1 MAAGCT
7 PQSIQ
12 SRAVAYSTAKMAG
25 WAMDVARIS
34 RSAAP
39 LSQLIPAGIEDV
51 TQIGVQKGLQELGAC
66 IEMTAKFRLLIV
78 EAATH
83 FRILGSLARKHEDN
97 GRILTARASRAYL
110 AGGKR
115 RHGLVAVTAQQCRT
129 MEKSRR
135 PTCRVWAISARRCSG
150 CWPICSAKLPQT
162 CSSADFAARGKHHEL
177 GAVRFWPPD
186 AELTA
191 PPPERHEHWFRR
203 FQRRSPRHAAGRP
216 RGAIRRTRQ

>member
-12 SRAVAYSTAKMAG
+12 S
-25 WAMDVARIS
+25 S
-34 RSAAP
+34 RGRVFDREDGRLGNGRGKNLALRGA
-39 LSQLIPAGIEDV
+39 LIAIIPAGIENV
-51 TQIGVQKGLQELGAC
+51 TQIGAQKGLQELGAC
-66 IEMTAKFRLLIV
+66 IEMMVKFRLLIV

-129 MEKSRR
+129 IGEVATSNLQGMGD
-135 PTCRVWAISARRCSG
+135 IG
-150 CWPICSAKLPQT
+150 QT
-162 CSSADFAARGKHHEL
+162 LLRMLADMFGQVAAYL
-177 GAVRFWPPD
+177 F
-186 AELTA
+186 
-191 PPPERHEHWFRR
+191 ER
-203 FQRRSPRHAAGRP
+203 
-216 RGAIRRTRQ
+216 